1 MNYREKILNKL
12 LDKYDNSFQSRDTT
26 AKARTISLR
35 TDKEKIFEKYWCA
48 DCYNYRPEV
57 HDAVNELSKEGFVL
71 AEYDKQSEVLKRVT
85 LKLENVGKAFD
96 SLKRSSRREVTGKEI
111 AFINARLSTFND
123 VSIAYKYLSEIKRLI
138 ESGHSYRSQFRTID
152 ELTLL
157 SDIVA
162 EIEKNEEEI
171 LLRNFSKKK
180 FKDSKI
186 VENNAARLLR
196 IFNTFDEKEYV
207 SFAELCSDHYLVK
220 NKGYVY
226 VKYGF
231 CFKLNEQIVDLDCLK
246 EDFSFSESAI
256 DKIEIISV
264 NKEKVITIENLT
276 TFHYYNEPNSIIIYL
291 GGYHNSVKR
300 KLLEKLYSFNPQLKF
315 YHIGDID
322 WGGFEIF
329 LHLKRKTGINF
340 IPLMMGMEELIKY
353 KGDCSP
359 LTENDRRH
367 LSLLLQNPEA
377 HSFYPVIEFMLKNGY
392 KLEQESLIFN

>member
-1 MNYREKILNKL
+1 M
-12 LDKYDNSFQSRDTT
+12 TT
-26 AKARTISLR
+26 ASNQEILRQNARTISLR

-220 NKGYVY
+220 TKGTCTSNMD
-226 VKYGF
+226 F
-231 CFKLNEQIVDLDCLK
+231 ALSLTNRFVDLDCLK

-300 KLLEKLYSFNPQLKF
+300 KLLESYIL
-315 YHIGDID
+315 
-322 WGGFEIF
+322 
-329 LHLKRKTGINF
+329 
-340 IPLMMGMEELIKY
+340 LIR
-353 KGDCSP
+353 S
-359 LTENDRRH
+359 
-367 LSLLLQNPEA
+367 
-377 HSFYPVIEFMLKNGY
+377 
-392 KLEQESLIFN
+392 